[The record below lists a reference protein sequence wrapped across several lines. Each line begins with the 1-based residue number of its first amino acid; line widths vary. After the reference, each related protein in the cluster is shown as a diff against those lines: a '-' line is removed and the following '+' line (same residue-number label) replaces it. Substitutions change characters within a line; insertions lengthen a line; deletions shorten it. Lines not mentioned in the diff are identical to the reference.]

1 MRTRRHRRRGPNN
14 APRTLAAKRFRGRN
28 PRTVNML
35 RGEMSIVGPRPERPQ
50 FAARFRDHV
59 YCYDDRLGVKS
70 GITGWAQ
77 VNALR
82 LQTSIVERVES
93 DNS

>member
-1 MRTRRHRRRGPNN
+1 
-14 APRTLAAKRFRGRN
+14 
-28 PRTVNML
+28 
-35 RGEMSIVGPRPERPQ
+35 MSIVGPRPERPQ

-59 YCYDDRLGVKS
+59 YCYDDRLGLKS